1 VLLLCWQA
9 APSDPEWQEQEER
22 HLRRSQERCTEV
34 IQSQGS
40 HSMALQ
46 RLASHHLQQ
55 RSQLVSLLLEQGLQL
70 GLPCDVVQD
79 AVHLADCAAE
89 GGKAGPSSAGSSMA
103 AAGAW
108 PEHQLPAVAVA
119 LLRTAAQAA
128 GTAVPSMA
136 AASEKVHVD
145 MGQLLDVERR
155 LAAQLSDADF
165 SSSSAG
171 VMRCLQVYVEVLG
184 GG

>member
-1 VLLLCWQA
+1 LLCWQA
-9 APSDPEWQEQEER
+9 APADPEWQEQEER
-22 HLRRSQERCTEV
+22 HQRRSQERCSEV
-34 IQSQGS
+34 LQSQGS
-40 HSMALQ
+40 HSMAVQ

-89 GGKAGPSSAGSSMA
+89 AGKAGSSVA
-103 AAGAW
+103 AAGGW
-108 PEHQLPAVAVA
+108 PEQQLPAVAVA

-145 MGQLLDVERR
+145 MGQLLEVERH
-155 LAAQLSDADF
+155 LTAQLSDADTR
-165 SSSSAG
+165 SSSAG
-171 VMRCLQVYVEVLG
+171 VMRCLQVYVDALG